1 MQSQIDYEKYVALL
15 QAVASMSRLFS
26 DNTVPYVHSR
36 FVERLF
42 IQATGAKDLS
52 RLDKSFD
59 ALIAPDIGVGVKTF
73 LSVSGNSKR
82 EKVAEFPR
90 FAQYGLEYRSDSRIS
105 IWSIT

>member
-59 ALIAPDIGVGVKTF
+59 AVAGKLT
-73 LSVSGNSKR
+73 LSV
-82 EKVAEFPR
+82 
-90 FAQYGLEYRSDSRIS
+90 DSTIANKTYVDG
-105 IWSIT
+105 IWVL